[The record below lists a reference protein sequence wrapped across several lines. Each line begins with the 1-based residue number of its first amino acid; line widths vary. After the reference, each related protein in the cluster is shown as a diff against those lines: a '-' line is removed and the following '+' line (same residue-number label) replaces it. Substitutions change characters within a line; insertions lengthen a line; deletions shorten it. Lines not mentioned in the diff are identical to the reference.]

1 MQTLKEKL
9 KEDLKTA
16 FKTSDNSKKELIRM
30 ILSEIALEEGRG
42 AAGFSLNDE
51 GVLSVIKKMKKNSEA
66 IVEGCKESGREIDN
80 KILKEIEIL
89 NSYLPKQLTEDQI
102 KMLVADIMEELG
114 ANSIKD
120 MGKIMSKFNSEFP
133 GQADGKIVSQIVK
146 NRLNVQS

>member
-9 KEDLKTA
+9 KEDLKVA

-30 ILSEIALEEGRG
+30 VLSEIALEEGRG
-42 AAGFSLNDE
+42 AAGFLLNNE
-51 GVLSVIKKMKKNSEA
+51 GVMAVIKKMKKNSET
-66 IVEGCKESGREIDN
+66 IVDGCKESGREVDN

-89 NSYLPKQLTEDQI
+89 SSYLPKQLTEDQI

-114 ANSIKD
+114 TNSIKD
-120 MGKIMSKFNSEFP
+120 MGKIMSKFNSQFA

-146 NRLNVQS
+146 ERLK

>member
-9 KEDLKTA
+9 KEDLKVA

-30 ILSEIALEEGRG
+30 VLSEIALEEGRG
-42 AAGFSLNDE
+42 AAGFSLNNE
-51 GVLSVIKKMKKNSEA
+51 GVMAVIKKMKKNSET
-66 IVEGCKESGREIDN
+66 IVDGCKESGREVDN

-89 NSYLPKQLTEDQI
+89 SSYLPKQLTEDQI

-114 ANSIKD
+114 TNSIKD
-120 MGKIMSKFNSEFP
+120 MGKIMSKFNSQFA

-146 NRLNVQS
+146 ERLK